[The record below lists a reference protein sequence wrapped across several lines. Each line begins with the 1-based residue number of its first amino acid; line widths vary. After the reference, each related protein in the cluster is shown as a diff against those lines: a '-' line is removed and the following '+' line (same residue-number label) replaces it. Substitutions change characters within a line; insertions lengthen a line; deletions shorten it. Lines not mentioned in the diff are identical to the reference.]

1 MPAVAML
8 SVNAC
13 MAGSAKSHEIGLVMG
28 AALRQRL
35 HVVDLLGW
43 CVDTLRE
50 TDLAQRMGGSVAV
63 TNTLPGSAVATL
75 GLGIAFIFFIAFSF

>member
-1 MPAVAML
+1 MPAVTMF

-13 MAGSAKSHEIGLVMG
+13 MAGGAKSHEIGSVMG

-43 CVDTLRE
+43 CVDTLRK
-50 TDLAQRMGGSVAV
+50 TDLAQRMGSSVAV
-63 TNTLPGSAVATL
+63 TDTLPGSAVATL
-75 GLGIAFIFFIAFSF
+75 RLGIAFIFFIAFGF

>member
-8 SVNAC
+8 SVNTC
-13 MAGSAKSHEIGLVMG
+13 MAGSAKSHEIGSVMG

-43 CVDTLRE
+43 CVDTIRKTNL
-50 TDLAQRMGGSVAV
+50 TQWMGSSVAV
-63 TNTLPGSAVATL
+63 TDTLPGSAVATL
-75 GLGIAFIFFIAFSF
+75 GLGIAFIFFIAFSL